1 MVWYMGL
8 QQRVAPHT
16 IRLYPRI
23 RGVLVDIDNDARLG
37 PCQVS
42 VTRLLAVAGAKRT
55 VARIFFIALSQSQQ
69 FLKETIIIQ
78 FVNWISN
85 RI

>member
-42 VTRLLAVAGAKRT
+42 VPRLLAVAGA
-55 VARIFFIALSQSQQ
+55 ALPRPCIPDAPLASSRC
-69 FLKETIIIQ
+69 LI
-78 FVNWISN
+78 
-85 RI
+85 

>member
-42 VTRLLAVAGAKRT
+42 VPRLLAVAGACRPPSAVHSGRAST
-55 VARIFFIALSQSQQ
+55 EVGNSGL
-69 FLKETIIIQ
+69 
-78 FVNWISN
+78 
-85 RI
+85 